1 MMCSEFIKDL
11 QLSRSALSVLELF
24 RIGKISILIMKR
36 HHKLSQSSA
45 SLHLTPA
52 WNCALGIAA
61 SRVGGGQRDPNI
73 LA

>member
-11 QLSRSALSVLELF
+11 QLSRSALSVFELF

-52 WNCALGIAA
+52 WNCALGNVA